1 MTTKKPMVRDPEAGG
16 APTVEQALA
25 GALTMLEA
33 LGITGGDVHDD
44 LALAIDRLNRS
55 GTAAREVMRHE
66 L

>member
-1 MTTKKPMVRDPEAGG
+1 MTTNKPMVRDPEAGG

-44 LALAIDRLNRS
+44 LALAIDRLNWA
-55 GTAAREVMRHE
+55 GAPARVVMRSE